1 MQTNDDAR
9 LRLSGGELSEGP
21 NPDHSLNHKQSQ
33 WYKQLTRQVAY
44 GLEASFLD
52 AFHQIQTVST
62 PLARDVHLTL
72 NACKHQ
78 SPKTNGRENH
88 RLLVSANGH
97 VYANLTVAPLKII
110 WGRVGVDGTHFGSW
124 LLQWHVGMPLS
135 PAAALN
141 R

>member
-88 RLLVSANGH
+88 RLLVSANGQSRLCKPH
-97 VYANLTVAPLKII
+97 RCPIEDHLGEGGGGWNALWVLAASVAC
-110 WGRVGVDGTHFGSW
+110 
-124 LLQWHVGMPLS
+124 WH
-135 PAAALN
+135 AA
-141 R
+141 